1 MFHKNIFIYLLILSV
16 LLTLSGCGKLFLTP
30 PIYEGTEEGVIYI
43 SPDSTDIVP
52 GEDCE
57 LELKV
62 DSIENFKSYS
72 ISISYDPVFLSLR
85 DVIEGTF
92 LSSEG
97 TTFFYESIN
106 NDAGNVLLDSSIL
119 GSSAAVS
126 GEGTLAT
133 LTFTSLKKG
142 STNLTFTLVK
152 MRDINNEEIT
162 TTKRSVVIKSK

>member
-30 PIYEGTEEGVIYI
+30 PIYEGTEEGVYI

-62 DSIENFKSYS
+62 DSIENLKSYS
-72 ISISYDPVFLSLR
+72 VSISYDPVFLSLR
-85 DVIEGTF
+85 DVTEGTF

-97 TTFFYESIN
+97 TTFFYESVN

-142 STNLTFTLVK
+142 STSLTFALVK
-152 MRDINNEEIT
+152 MRDINNEEIS